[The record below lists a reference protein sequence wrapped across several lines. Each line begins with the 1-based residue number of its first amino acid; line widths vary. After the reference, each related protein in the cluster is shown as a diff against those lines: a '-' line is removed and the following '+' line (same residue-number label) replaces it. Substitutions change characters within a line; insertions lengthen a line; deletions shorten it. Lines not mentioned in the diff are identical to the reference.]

1 MGCIG
6 YIGIILRIIFMVND
20 DNKFYWSTHLRMPQS
35 SCHRKSWGTTM
46 WRCGL
51 LSKNW
56 VEENS
61 TGTPKFHGEHPW
73 IIVDVPLNHLE
84 SVHWHVTYVGYTVL
98 PCYISMFH
106 VSSSLFWCLGDLP
119 RYHRGPRHSEPM
131 ATTLSM
137 LKVKRLLVRLHG
149 WFVFHVGCW
158 WNVWCILYFTYV
170 SHYMDDLCVMCL
182 ILHNGIFNK
191 CRSRCIFYKYV
202 TR

>member
-1 MGCIG
+1 MGN
-6 YIGIILRIIFMVND
+6 YDV
-20 DNKFYWSTHLRMPQS
+20 
-35 SCHRKSWGTTM
+35 TM
-46 WRCGL
+46 WPTLQELGRG
-51 LSKNW
+51 
-56 VEENS
+56 

-73 IIVDVPLNHLE
+73 IIVDVPLNHLK

-158 WNVWCILYFTYV
+158 WNVWCIIYDMCSLHMYPTTWMICVSCVWFYIMVFSINVDLDVFSINMSLDRFQGTSTGSPFNWWLTCFPVDVLSNQYMRLWYGYV
-170 SHYMDDLCVMCL
+170 CM
-182 ILHNGIFNK
+182 
-191 CRSRCIFYKYV
+191 
-202 TR
+202 